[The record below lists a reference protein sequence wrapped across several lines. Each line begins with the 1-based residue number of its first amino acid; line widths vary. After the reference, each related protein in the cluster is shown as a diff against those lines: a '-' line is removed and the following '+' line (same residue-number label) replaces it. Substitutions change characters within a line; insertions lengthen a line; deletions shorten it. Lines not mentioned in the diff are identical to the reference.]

1 MATTSSVS
9 SGTNPVVA
17 LPTANKSAANVTNKL
32 GAGSGIDTQS
42 LASSLVDAERA
53 PRQAAIDKN
62 IKKNEA
68 VVSGMAALKFMI
80 SNLKTAFDDL
90 KDVSDYKT
98 MAVSNSLSTVVGA
111 AANSTASAGSH
122 SVLVSTLSAP
132 QRTSGSTAFA
142 TTTTSLNGGD
152 EMTLTLGGTAFSS
165 GTTIT
170 VAVGKDT
177 PQGMVDAINAAD
189 VGLSAYL
196 INTGDASTPY
206 KIVVSGETG
215 ADNAFTIAATDTLS
229 GDTTSSGFDF
239 SSTNLQSAVD
249 AALTVDGVSIT
260 SSSNTVTDAI
270 PGVTLTLKS
279 TSSTAVALDIN
290 NDTTAAKAKINALV
304 TAYNDVNALMTEVTN
319 PASTMETYG
328 GTLVGN
334 STVRTLRD
342 QIRSLVTAQS
352 STAPS
357 SDLAYLHNLGVEVDK
372 TGKLTVN
379 TVKLDLAMDTD
390 FSNTVKLLSGNQ
402 EQLSEYDTTTNAG
415 IAGDASRTLLA
426 MLKSTGTMS
435 KESSNATAR
444 VSKYE
449 DDLAALDER
458 MSRLLARYT
467 KQFAAMDS
475 IVGQT
480 KSTQTGLTSSFEG
493 LMAMYTKG

>member
-9 SGTNPVVA
+9 SSTNSVIA
-17 LPTANKSAANVTNKL
+17 LPTANKSKANVTNKL

-68 VVSGMAALKFMI
+68 IVSGMAALKFMI
-80 SNLKTAFDDL
+80 SNLQTAFDDL
-90 KDVSDYKT
+90 KDISDYKNMT
-98 MAVSNSLSTVVGA
+98 VSNSLSTVVGA
-111 AANSTASAGSH
+111 TANSTAAAGSH
-122 SVLVSTLSAP
+122 SVVVSTLAAP
-132 QRTSGSTAFA
+132 QRTAGSTAFA
-142 TTTTSLNGGD
+142 STTTSLNGGD

-170 VAVGKDT
+170 VAAGDDT
-177 PQGMVDAINAAD
+177 PQGMVDAINDAD
-189 VGLSAYL
+189 LGLSAYL

-206 KIVVSGETG
+206 KIVVGGANG
-215 ADNAFTIAATDTLS
+215 ADGAFTIAATDAWS
-229 GDTTSSGFDF
+229 GETTSSEFDF
-239 SSTNLQSAVD
+239 SSTNLQSAAD

-279 TSSTAVALDIN
+279 VSTSSVSLDIN
-290 NDTTAAKAKINALV
+290 NDTTTAKAKVNALV

-352 STAPS
+352 TTAPS
-357 SDLAYLHNLGVEVDK
+357 SDLAYLHDIGVEIDK

-402 EQLSEYDTTTNAG
+402 EQLSEYDTTTDAG
-415 IAGDASRTLLA
+415 IAGEASRTLRK
-426 MLKSTGTMS
+426 MLKTSGTINS
-435 KESSNATAR
+435 ESSNATTR
-444 VSKYE
+444 ISKYK
-449 DDLAALDER
+449 DDLTALDER
-458 MSRLLARYT
+458 MSRILERYT
-467 KQFAAMDS
+467 KQFSAMDS
-475 IVGQT
+475 MVGQT
-480 KSTQTGLTSSFEG
+480 KSTQTGLTSSFAG

>member
-1 MATTSSVS
+1 MATTSSATS
-9 SGTNPVVA
+9 STNSVVT
-17 LPTANKSAANVTNKL
+17 LPNATKSKANITNKL

-90 KDVSDYKT
+90 KDVSDYKA

-111 AANSTASAGSH
+111 TANATASAGSH
-122 SVLVSTLSAP
+122 SVLVSTLAAP
-132 QRTSGSTAFA
+132 QRTAGSMTFSK
-142 TTTTSLNGGD
+142 TSTSINGGD
-152 EMTLTLGGTAFSS
+152 SMAITLGGSAFS
-165 GTTIT
+165 GGKTIT
-170 VAVGKDT
+170 VAAGKDT
-177 PQGMVDAINAAD
+177 PQGVVDAINNAS
-189 VGLSAYL
+189 VGLNAYLVNTGSAY
-196 INTGDASTPY
+196 
-206 KIVVSGETG
+206 KVVVSGEAG
-215 ADNAFTIAATDTLS
+215 SDSAFTIAATDKFS
-229 GDTTSSGFDF
+229 GDATSTGFDF
-239 SSTNLQSAVD
+239 SGTNLQDAVD
-249 AALTVDGVSIT
+249 AELTVDGVAVT
-260 SSSNTVTDAI
+260 SSTNLVTDAI

-279 TSSTAVALDIN
+279 TSSTPVLLDIN
-290 NDTTAAKAKINALV
+290 NDTSAAKTKVNALV
-304 TAYNDVNALMTEVTN
+304 TAYNDVNALMDEVTN
-319 PASTMETYG
+319 PASTMDTYG

-352 STAPS
+352 TTAPS
-357 SDLAYLHNLGVEVDK
+357 SNVAYMHDIGVEIDK
-372 TGKLTVN
+372 SGKMTVN

-402 EQLSEYDTTTNAG
+402 EQLSQYDTATKAG
-415 IAGDASRTLLA
+415 IAGEASRTIA
-426 MLKSTGTMS
+426 GMLKSTGTINT
-435 KESSNATAR
+435 ESNNATTR
-444 VSKYE
+444 VTKYQ

-458 MSRLLARYT
+458 MSRLLERYT

-480 KSTQTGLTSSFEG
+480 KSTQTGLTSSFAG
-493 LMAMYTKG
+493 LMAMYTKN

>member
-9 SGTNPVVA
+9 SSTNSVIA
-17 LPTANKSAANVTNKL
+17 LPTANKSKANVTNKL

-68 VVSGMAALKFMI
+68 IVSGMAALKFMI
-80 SNLKTAFDDL
+80 SNLQTAFDDL
-90 KDVSDYKT
+90 KDISDYKNMT
-98 MAVSNSLSTVVGA
+98 VSNSLSTVVGA
-111 AANSTASAGSH
+111 AANSTAAAGSH
-122 SVLVSTLSAP
+122 SVVVSTMAAP
-132 QRTSGSTAFA
+132 QRTAGSTAFA
-142 TTTTSLNGGD
+142 ATTTSLNGGD

-170 VAVGKDT
+170 VAAGDDT
-177 PQGMVDAINAAD
+177 PQGMVDAINDAD
-189 VGLSAYL
+189 LGLSAYQ

-206 KIVVSGETG
+206 KIVVGGATG
-215 ADNAFTIAATDTLS
+215 ADGAFTISATDTWS
-229 GDTTSSGFDF
+229 GETTSSGFDF
-239 SSTNLQSAVD
+239 SSTNLQSAAD

-279 TSSTAVALDIN
+279 VSTSSVSLDIN
-290 NDTTAAKAKINALV
+290 NDTTTAKAKVKALV
-304 TAYNDVNALMTEVTN
+304 SAYNDVNALMTEVTN

-352 STAPS
+352 TTAPS
-357 SDLAYLHNLGVEVDK
+357 SDLAYLHDIGVEVDK

-379 TVKLDLAMDTD
+379 SVKLDLAMDTD

-402 EQLSEYDTTTNAG
+402 EQLSEYDTTTDAG
-415 IAGDASRTLLA
+415 IAGEASRSLRA
-426 MLKSTGTMS
+426 MLKSTGTIS

-449 DDLAALDER
+449 DDLAALDDR
-458 MSRLLARYT
+458 MSRILERYT

-475 IVGQT
+475 MVGQT
-480 KSTQTGLTSSFEG
+480 KSTQTGLTSSFAG

>member
-1 MATTSSVS
+1 
-9 SGTNPVVA
+9 
-17 LPTANKSAANVTNKL
+17 
-32 GAGSGIDTQS
+32 
-42 LASSLVDAERA
+42 
-53 PRQAAIDKN
+53 
-62 IKKNEA
+62 
-68 VVSGMAALKFMI
+68 
-80 SNLKTAFDDL
+80 
-90 KDVSDYKT
+90 
-98 MAVSNSLSTVVGA
+98 
-111 AANSTASAGSH
+111 
-122 SVLVSTLSAP
+122 
-132 QRTSGSTAFA
+132 
-142 TTTTSLNGGD
+142 
-152 EMTLTLGGTAFSS
+152 
-165 GTTIT
+165 
-170 VAVGKDT
+170 
-177 PQGMVDAINAAD
+177 
-189 VGLSAYL
+189 
-196 INTGDASTPY
+196 
-206 KIVVSGETG
+206 
-215 ADNAFTIAATDTLS
+215 
-229 GDTTSSGFDF
+229 
-239 SSTNLQSAVD
+239 
-249 AALTVDGVSIT
+249 
-260 SSSNTVTDAI
+260 
-270 PGVTLTLKS
+270 LTLKS

-379 TVKLDLAMDTD
+379 SVKLDLAMDTD

-402 EQLSEYDTTTNAG
+402 EQLSEYDTTTDAG
-415 IAGDASRTLLA
+415 IAGEASRTLSA
-426 MLKSTGTMS
+426 MLNSTGTMS

-449 DDLAALDER
+449 DDLTALDER

-480 KSTQTGLTSSFEG
+480 KSTQTGLTSSFAG

>member
-1 MATTSSVS
+1 
-9 SGTNPVVA
+9 
-17 LPTANKSAANVTNKL
+17 
-32 GAGSGIDTQS
+32 
-42 LASSLVDAERA
+42 
-53 PRQAAIDKN
+53 
-62 IKKNEA
+62 
-68 VVSGMAALKFMI
+68 
-80 SNLKTAFDDL
+80 
-90 KDVSDYKT
+90 
-98 MAVSNSLSTVVGA
+98 
-111 AANSTASAGSH
+111 
-122 SVLVSTLSAP
+122 
-132 QRTSGSTAFA
+132 
-142 TTTTSLNGGD
+142 
-152 EMTLTLGGTAFSS
+152 
-165 GTTIT
+165 
-170 VAVGKDT
+170 
-177 PQGMVDAINAAD
+177 VDAINDAD

-196 INTGDASTPY
+196 VNTGDATTPY
-206 KIVVSGETG
+206 KVVVTGSSGV
-215 ADNAFTIAATDTLS
+215 DNAFTISASDTSSS
-229 GDTTSSGFDF
+229 GGDIDSGFDF
-239 SSTNLQSAVD
+239 SSTNLQEAAD
-249 AALTVDGVSIT
+249 AAVTVDGISVT
-260 SSSNTVTDAI
+260 SDSNTITDAV
-270 PGVTLTLKS
+270 PGLTLVLKATNS
-279 TSSTAVALDIN
+279 GSAATVDLS
-290 NDTTAAKAKINALV
+290 NDTSVAKAKVTALV
-304 TAYNDVNALMTEVTN
+304 TAYNDANSLMDEVTN

-357 SDLAYLHNLGVEVDK
+357 SDLAYLHDLGVEVDK

-402 EQLSEYDTTTNAG
+402 EQLSEYDTTTDAG
-415 IAGDASRTLLA
+415 IAGDASRTLRA
-426 MLKSTGTMS
+426 MLKSTGTIS

-480 KSTQTGLTSSFEG
+480 KSTQTGLTSSFAG

>member
-9 SGTNPVVA
+9 SSTNSVIA
-17 LPTANKSAANVTNKL
+17 LPTANKSKANVTNKL

-68 VVSGMAALKFMI
+68 IVSGMAALKFMI
-80 SNLKTAFDDL
+80 SNLQTAFDDL
-90 KDVSDYKT
+90 KDISDYKNMT
-98 MAVSNSLSTVVGA
+98 VSNSLSTVVGA
-111 AANSTASAGSH
+111 AANSTAAAGSH
-122 SVLVSTLSAP
+122 SVVVSTMAAP
-132 QRTSGSTAFA
+132 QRTAGSTAFA
-142 TTTTSLNGGD
+142 ATTTSLNGGD

-170 VAVGKDT
+170 VAAGDDT
-177 PQGMVDAINAAD
+177 PQGMVDAINDAD
-189 VGLSAYL
+189 LGLSAYL

-206 KIVVSGETG
+206 KIVVGGATG
-215 ADNAFTIAATDTLS
+215 ADGAFTISATDTWS
-229 GDTTSSGFDF
+229 GETTSSGFDF
-239 SSTNLQSAVD
+239 SSTNLQSAAD

-279 TSSTAVALDIN
+279 VSTSSVSLDIN
-290 NDTTAAKAKINALV
+290 NDTTTAKAKVKALV
-304 TAYNDVNALMTEVTN
+304 SAYNDVNALMTEVTN

-352 STAPS
+352 TTAPS
-357 SDLAYLHNLGVEVDK
+357 SDLAYLHDIGVEVDK

-379 TVKLDLAMDTD
+379 SVKLDLAMDTD

-402 EQLSEYDTTTNAG
+402 EQLSEYDTTTDAG
-415 IAGDASRTLLA
+415 IAGEASRSLRA
-426 MLKSTGTMS
+426 MLKSTGTIS

-449 DDLAALDER
+449 DDLAALDDR
-458 MSRLLARYT
+458 MSRILERYT

-475 IVGQT
+475 MVGQT
-480 KSTQTGLTSSFEG
+480 KSTQTGLTSSFAG

>member
-1 MATTSSVS
+1 MATTSSVT
-9 SGTNPVVA
+9 SGTNSVIK
-17 LPTANKSAANVTNKL
+17 LPTDNKSKANITNKL

-98 MAVSNSLSTVVGA
+98 MAVSNSQTSVVGA
-111 AANSTASAGSH
+111 TANSTASAGNH
-122 SVLVSTLSAP
+122 SVVVSTLAAP
-132 QRTSGSTAFA
+132 QRTAGSMTFA
-142 TTTTSLNGGD
+142 KASTSINGGD
-152 EMTLTLGGTAFSS
+152 SMAITLGGSAFSS
-165 GTTIT
+165 GKTIT
-170 VAVGKDT
+170 VAAGNDT
-177 PQGMVDAINAAD
+177 PQGVVDAINKAS

-196 INTGDASTPY
+196 VNTGNAY
-206 KIVVSGETG
+206 KVVVSGKTG
-215 ADNAFTIAATDTLS
+215 SDNEFTIAATDDFS
-229 GDTTSSGFDF
+229 GDSTSTGFDF
-239 SSTNLQSAVD
+239 SSTNLQDAVD
-249 AALTVDGVSIT
+249 AALTVDGVAVT
-260 SSSNTVTDAI
+260 SSSNLVTDAI

-279 TSSTAVALDIN
+279 TSSTAVALDVN
-290 NDTTAAKAKINALV
+290 NDTTAAKAKVNALV
-304 TAYNDVNALMTEVTN
+304 TAYNDVNALMDEVTN
-319 PASTMETYG
+319 PASTMDTYG

-342 QIRSLVTAQS
+342 QIRSMVTAQS

-357 SDLAYLHNLGVEVDK
+357 GDIAYLHDIGVEIDK

-402 EQLSEYDTTTNAG
+402 EQLSEYDTITKAG
-415 IAGDASRTLLA
+415 IAGEASRTIA
-426 MLKSTGTMS
+426 KMLKFNGTMS
-435 KESSNATAR
+435 TESTNATTR
-444 VSKYE
+444 VSKYK
-449 DDLAALDER
+449 DDLVALDER
-458 MSRLLARYT
+458 MSRLLDRYT
-467 KQFAAMDS
+467 KQFASMDS

-480 KSTQTGLTSSFEG
+480 KSTQTGLTSSFAG
-493 LMAMYTKG
+493 LMSMYTKN